1 MICPTAPIKPYEIIS
16 SNGDFV
22 RKFTNK
28 RDVQKLMF
36 FLGKSDLLFALSVD
50 YPGLTKID
58 PAYVAAAKA
67 ELKRLGFKVE
77 RSDYK
82 TTSKVYTY
90 RIFYQGPRP
99 GTKWY
104 RPCSTRRQDATGF
117 KIYFYGFPKEDAA
130 DVNKH

>member
-22 RKFTNK
+22 MKFENK
-28 RDVQKLMF
+28 SDVQKAMF
-36 FLGKSDLLFALSVD
+36 FLGKSDLLFALVCD
-50 YPGLTKID
+50 YPGLTKINL
-58 PAYVAAAKA
+58 AYVAAAKA

-82 TTSKVYTY
+82 TKVYTY

-99 GTKWY
+99 GNKWY

-130 DVNKH
+130 DVAK

>member
-1 MICPTAPIKPYEIIS
+1 MFTLDDNTCAL
-16 SNGDFV
+16 DFEKKEDF
-22 RKFTNK
+22 RKA
-28 RDVQKLMF
+28 QF

-77 RSDYK
+77 RGDYK

-99 GTKWY
+99 GNKYY
-104 RPCSTRRQDATGF
+104 RPCATRRQDATGF
-117 KIYFYGFPKEDAA
+117 KIYFYGFPEGD